1 MRGNL
6 EMLVNKDCRYFRG
19 DIPCIFNKR
28 EGIHCDN
35 CKYYSKTKE
44 KILII
49 KLGAIGDVIRT
60 TPLLVKLKNE
70 YPESM
75 IYWLT
80 LTPEILPN
88 SIDKKLNFELKN
100 ILFVENTTF
109 DILINLDKDLEA
121 CALAKKIST
130 KKKFGFTLANGVP
143 VPINDFAKHK
153 YLTGLFDDI
162 SQINKKSYVEEIFEI
177 CGYKFSGEKYLINR
191 DNLNYHWDLPKDKK
205 IVGLNTGCGIR
216 WKSRLWPEEYWIE
229 IARKLKKSGYEVLL
243 LGGQDEHEKNIRIQ
257 KATDTIYFGHFPL
270 KQFTS
275 LIDQC
280 DLVIT
285 TVTMT
290 LHIAIALEKKIV
302 LFNNVFNKY
311 EFELYGLGKI
321 LEPPNCTCYYVTE
334 CDKNCMKDLKVSDV
348 FNTTLELL
356 ESVD

>member
-1 MRGNL
+1 
-6 EMLVNKDCRYFRG
+6 MLVNKDCRYFRG

-75 IYWLT
+75 IYWFT

-88 SIDKKLNFELKN
+88 SIDKKLDFELKN

-121 CALAKKIST
+121 CALAKEINA

-143 VPINDFAKHK
+143 IPINDFAKHK
-153 YLTGLFDDI
+153 YFTGLFDDI

-191 DNLNYHWDLPKDKK
+191 DNLNYHWDL
-205 IVGLNTGCGIR
+205 
-216 WKSRLWPEEYWIE
+216 
-229 IARKLKKSGYEVLL
+229 
-243 LGGQDEHEKNIRIQ
+243 
-257 KATDTIYFGHFPL
+257 
-270 KQFTS
+270 
-275 LIDQC
+275 
-280 DLVIT
+280 
-285 TVTMT
+285 
-290 LHIAIALEKKIV
+290 
-302 LFNNVFNKY
+302 
-311 EFELYGLGKI
+311 
-321 LEPPNCTCYYVTE
+321 
-334 CDKNCMKDLKVSDV
+334 
-348 FNTTLELL
+348 
-356 ESVD
+356 